1 MEQFWQVFWAAVGT
15 VVTALASWLS
25 VVLTTWL
32 SSKIKDKKI
41 AKIVTDITQIIFD
54 AVAAVTQ
61 SFVDTLKK
69 NGKFDEAA
77 QAEAQERALK
87 IINSQLTEPMIQYIK
102 DNFGDVQEYLKNRIE
117 AMLYSLKK

>member
-1 MEQFWQVFWAAVGT
+1 MEQFWTIFWGAVGT
-15 VVTALASWLS
+15 ALTALMSWLTF
-25 VVLTTWL
+25 VITNFFNT
-32 SSKIKDKKI
+32 KIKDKKM
-41 AKIVTDITQIIFD
+41 AEMASGITTIIFN
-54 AVAAVTQ
+54 AVTAVTQ
-61 SFVDTLKK
+61 TFVDTLKK

-117 AMLYSLKK
+117 AMIYSLKK